1 MLKSILKLSVL
12 LTIFASILF
21 TACQKDSFV
30 VNEENFTLGDPL
42 LGQGPRGPRDSSHC
56 CFEFVFPIN
65 VKLPNGDTLVIKGER
80 EHKNFIDR
88 WKNANGNGR
97 PTIIFPVDVTLKN
110 GSTATINSADELKKL
125 IESCLPDRPEPTP
138 CFKVVFPVQVKMPN
152 GKVVTINSA
161 QDFADMLK
169 KWRETH
175 PDADSHPEIVL
186 PYSVTK
192 ADGTIV
198 KITSAD
204 DIKKILAECKQGG
217 DRPGDDHHGIDLRPC
232 FRIVFPDTIK
242 HPDGTTE
249 IAKDAEDFA
258 KKALAWRKAHP
269 ASVGITIVK
278 LPFSIIYRDSTVAVI
293 KTAEDLVKAEKKCA
307 GFDPTPCFDVVF
319 PAKVKLPSGLI
330 VEVKSVEAFKDLIER
345 WIKNNPLSTDRPELV
360 FPYRVKTRDGKTVI
374 IKDKDD
380 FKKLLANCR

>member
-12 LTIFASILF
+12 LTIFATVLF

-30 VNEENFTLGDPL
+30 VDEENFTLGDPL
-42 LGQGPRGPRDSSHC
+42 LGQGPRGPRDSARC

-65 VKLPNGDTLVIKGER
+65 VKLPGGDTLVIKGER

-97 PTIIFPVDVTLKN
+97 PSIIFPVNVTLQN

-152 GKVVTINSA
+152 GTLVTINTP
-161 QDFADMLK
+161 QEFADMLK
-169 KWRETH
+169 KWRENH
-175 PDADSHPEIVL
+175 PDPASHPEIVL

-192 ADGTIV
+192 ADGTVV
-198 KITSAD
+198 KVDSLN
-204 DIKKILAECKQGG
+204 DIKRILLECKPGP
-217 DRPGDDHHGIDLRPC
+217 DRPKPGIDLRPC
-232 FRIVFPDTIK
+232 YRIVFPDTIK
-242 HPDGTTE
+242 HPDGTTA
-249 IAKDAEDFA
+249 IAADAEDFA
-258 KKALAWRKAHP
+258 KQALAWRKAHP
-269 ASVGITIVK
+269 AAVGITIVK
-278 LPFSIIYRDSTVAVI
+278 LPFTIINRDSVTVVI
-293 KTAEDLVKAEKKCA
+293 KTVEDLAKANAKCA
-307 GFDPTPCFDVVF
+307 SIDPTPCFDVVF

-330 VEVKSVEAFKDLIER
+330 VEVKSADAMKDLIER